1 MGIKNKTCSLVVETA
16 IELEVGEV
24 EDEMGW
30 LVATGLLVL
39 LPLLS
44 SVGELEALE
53 SGLADAEDDSEG
65 DEAVV
70 TSTAVSPLLAAGGG
84 DDEWPQHS
92 AQYSFNSLYLS

>member
-1 MGIKNKTCSLVVETA
+1 M
-16 IELEVGEV
+16 GEV
-24 EDEMGW
+24 EDAMGW

-70 TSTAVSPLLAAGGG
+70 TSTAVSPPPPLAVGGG

>member
-1 MGIKNKTCSLVVETA
+1 MG
-16 IELEVGEV
+16 V

-70 TSTAVSPLLAAGGG
+70 TSTAVSPPPPLAAGGG

>member
-1 MGIKNKTCSLVVETA
+1 MGEI
-16 IELEVGEV
+16 

-44 SVGELEALE
+44 SVGELDALE

-70 TSTAVSPLLAAGGG
+70 TSTAVSPPLAAGGG
-84 DDEWPQHS
+84 DDE
-92 AQYSFNSLYLS
+92 